1 MNPLLPTVIILSSIV
16 GACILSGIGFYIY
29 KRGCCRGKK
38 CSKTL
43 PEAEV
48 EKVQDLE
55 SGEKN
60 EKKIETLGLL

>member
-29 KRGCCRGKK
+29 KNGCCRGKK

-43 PEAEV
+43 PEGEV
-48 EKVQDLE
+48 EKFR
-55 SGEKN
+55 
-60 EKKIETLGLL
+60 I